1 MDNSMDINEFE
12 KLINDYKKL
21 GNEEV
26 TLKTDVVLSI
36 IELAKQNEAKVAL
49 LLVQKYNLVVE
60 LQNKGVP
67 SKKIEEILK
76 KSIGRE

>member
-12 KLINDYKKL
+12 KLINEYKKL